1 MQDVGK
7 SRGRRGYAVD
17 FKQRALKRLG
27 DGEASLRQVAKEL
40 KISVPTLIK
49 WRKEENLKVG
59 EENLINDVLPVTP
72 ASPNARERPL
82 TELEMLRQE
91 VERLKQERDR
101 LRLGIAILAGIK
113 VSR

>member
-1 MQDVGK
+1 MQDAGK

-17 FKQRALKRLG
+17 IKQRALKRLG
-27 DGEASLRQVAKEL
+27 DGEVSLRQVAKEL

-49 WRKEENLKVG
+49 WRKEENQKV
-59 EENLINDVLPVTP
+59 EEGNLINDVLPLTP
-72 ASPNARERPL
+72 APPPARERPA